1 MSIFKHSFFLILF
14 LIPATLFSQVN
25 LGIKAGANYNFN
37 GFSSDSLNL
46 SFDNATSFSGGVFIR
61 LKIKK
66 ISLQA
71 EGLFIGRKGT
81 MSVNSVEENVNFYSF
96 DLPLLVGYKLIDLKV
111 FKLRLNA
118 GLIPSF
124 HIKSFGD
131 LDNAN
136 FKDSFYSLAGGISV
150 DIPLFIFDLRYQG
163 AIGDYYELQH
173 LNSSTKLSNNL
184 LTLSVGW
191 KIL

>member
-1 MSIFKHSFFLILF
+1 MISFKHTILVFLFTVPTL
-14 LIPATLFSQVN
+14 LFSQVN

-46 SFDNATSFSGGVFIR
+46 AFDNATTFSGGAFVR
-61 LKIKK
+61 VKIKK

-81 MSVNSVEENVNFYSF
+81 VSINNADKNINFYSF
-96 DLPLLVGYKLIDLKV
+96 DLPLLLGYKLIDLKV
-111 FKLRLNA
+111 IKLRLNA
-118 GLIPSF
+118 GVIPSF
-124 HIKSFGD
+124 HIKSLGD
-131 LDNAN
+131 LEDAN
-136 FKDSFYSLAGGISV
+136 FKDSFYSLAGGVSV

-163 AIGDYYELQH
+163 AVGDYYALK
-173 LNSSTKLSNNL
+173 NIDSSTKLTNSL
-184 LTLSVGW
+184 ITLSVAW